1 MQVKYNNKMIS
12 ENNVGNFNEKQHQK
26 QRFVEVGKVEEGRL
40 RPKCIEGVG
49 DKNTDT
55 KNDKKC

>member
-26 QRFVEVGKVEEGRL
+26 QRFVEVGKVEEISLER
-40 RPKCIEGVG
+40 
-49 DKNTDT
+49 
-55 KNDKKC
+55 